1 MRKSIFIFIALF
13 AVQASILA
21 KTDPTPSEDKAKDK
35 DIFKHLGVGLGIG
48 TTGITVDVS
57 SNCTPFLGIR
67 AGVDIIPK
75 FKFPKTFYM
84 DVDEG
89 TGHAKQVYREHNGMA
104 DNPAYLEHVKTQ
116 PKLGQTTG
124 HFLFDIFPGKKT
136 KFRATVGF
144 YFTGKDAFVKFNNK
158 TPGWFQDVYDF
169 NNSLPSHTNPG
180 VSYADVDHTGVGL
193 IGIQL
198 NNGTCIGPDQ
208 QGNMRGEM
216 RVNKF
221 RPYIGFGV
229 GRAVPQK
236 RVGVMFDAGVQ
247 FWGKPKT
254 FIQGTQVKKG
264 DTDAL
269 DTYFKYANK
278 FVIYPCISLRIV
290 GRIL

>member
-1 MRKSIFIFIALF
+1 MRRSFFIFITLLT
-13 AVQASILA
+13 VQASIFA
-21 KTDPTPSEDKAKDK
+21 KNAPTPSEDKGK

-84 DVDEG
+84 DIEDDG
-89 TGHAKQVYREHNGMA
+89 SGNAKRKYRELNNLTE
-104 DNPAYLEHVKTQ
+104 NPDYLEHVKTQ

-124 HFLFDIFPGKKT
+124 HFLFDIFPGKNT
-136 KFRATVGF
+136 KFRVTVGC
-144 YFTGKDAFVKFNNK
+144 YFTGKDAFIKFNNK
-158 TPGWFQDVYDF
+158 QPGWFQDVYDF
-169 NNSLPSHTNPG
+169 NNSLPSHTTPG
-180 VSYADVDHTGVGL
+180 VSYEDVNHNGEVGH
-193 IGIQL
+193 IGIKL
-198 NNGTCIGPDQ
+198 NNGSYIGPDQ

-221 RPYIGFGV
+221 RPYIGIGV
-229 GRAVPQK
+229 GRAVPKK
-236 RVGVMFDAGVQ
+236 RVGVLFDAGVQ
-247 FWGKPKT
+247 FWGRPKT
-254 FIQGTQVKKG
+254 YIQGIQVKKG
-264 DTDAL
+264 DTDDL

-278 FVIYPCISLRIV
+278 ILVYPCISLRIV

>member
-1 MRKSIFIFIALF
+1 MRKILFIFIALL
-13 AVQASILA
+13 AVQTSVFA
-21 KTDPTPSEDKAKDK
+21 KSDPTPSEDKGQDK
-35 DIFKHLGVGLGIG
+35 MLFNHLGVSAGIG

-57 SNCTPFLGIR
+57 TSCTPFLGIR

-104 DNPAYLEHVKTQ
+104 ENPDYLEHVKAQ

-124 HFLFDIFPGKKT
+124 HFLFDIFPGNKT
-136 KFRATVGF
+136 KFRVTVGC

-158 TPGWFQDVYDF
+158 IPGWFQDVYDF
-169 NNSLPSHTNPG
+169 NNSLPSHTTPG
-180 VSYADVDHTGVGL
+180 VSYTDVNHDGVGL

-229 GRAVPQK
+229 GRSVPQK
-236 RVGVMFDAGVQ
+236 RVGVLFDAGLQ

-254 FIQGTQVKKG
+254 FIEGTQVKKG

-269 DTYFKYANK
+269 DTYFRFANK
-278 FVIYPCISLRIV
+278 LVIYPCISIRIV